1 MVMSGTILDFVAFLL
16 SSYFLLWHAQ
26 KRNYQKRN
34 EKGKKKFSDIFD
46 KQFMKLHFNCH
57 LSTTKNVGEKATAC
71 KVWHMI
77 WANAYHPGE
86 LSIPVLVCHGAP
98 NYLV

>member
-1 MVMSGTILDFVAFLL
+1 MAKSGTISDFVAFLL

-34 EKGKKKFSDIFD
+34 EKGKKFSDIFD